1 MNIAAPQRIL
11 LAVTGLTPQ
20 VVTETLYALACR
32 PESPWI
38 PDEIHL
44 ITTATG
50 AENAR
55 LNLLLADGW
64 FHRLCADYQL
74 PAIRFPVE
82 NIHILKDAAGHP
94 LDDIRTPEQNTLA
107 ADFITETLRRLTLMP
122 ESELHVSIA
131 GGRKTM
137 GYYLGY
143 ALSLY
148 GRPQDRL
155 SHVLV
160 SDPYE
165 TNRAFYYPTPYDQ
178 PIHSRRGD
186 KEITV
191 DARHARVELA
201 DIPFVRLREELP
213 TELLQGRAS
222 FSQAV
227 AAANCPNRT
236 MEMVID
242 LPNHRVMAGGEEL
255 KLTPQNFTLLLWL
268 ARRRLEGREPLH
280 CSAKETDTAAAQEYL
295 AVCRE
300 VFGENGAETERLEAA
315 LKKGMDSTW
324 FSPAKTRLHAALV
337 RALGVNGAAPY
348 LIRQVGPRKAARF
361 GLGLG
366 AEYIHVET
374 SARHARAG
382 GNPDR
387 SSDQFHQGKQ

>member
-1 MNIAAPQRIL
+1 MRSMITNPRRIL

-32 PESPWI
+32 AESPWV

-64 FHRLCADYQL
+64 FHRLRADYDL
-74 PAIRFPVE
+74 PEIEFPVR
-82 NIHILKDAAGHP
+82 NIHILRDANGMP

-107 ADFITETLRRLTLMP
+107 ADFITETLRRLT
-122 ESELHVSIA
+122 ESPRTELHVSIA

-148 GRPQDRL
+148 GRPRDRL

-160 SDPYE
+160 SDPFE
-165 TNRAFYYPTPYDQ
+165 TNRAFYYPTPYDH
-178 PIHSRRGD
+178 PIHSKRGD

-191 DARHARVELA
+191 DARNARVDLA
-201 DIPFVRLREELP
+201 DIPFVRLREGLP
-213 TELLQGRAS
+213 KELLKGDAR

-227 AAANCPNRT
+227 AAAQCVGRKL
-236 MEMVID
+236 ELIID
-242 LPNHRVMAGGEEL
+242 LPARSVTAGGEPL

-268 ARRRLEGREPLH
+268 ARRRLQGQEPIH
-280 CSAKETDTAAAQEYL
+280 CSAKDRNAETAREYL

-300 VFGENGAETERLEAA
+300 IFGEHHFEVERLETV
-315 LKKGMDSTW
+315 LKNGMDSLW
-324 FSPAKTRLHAALV
+324 FSPAKTRLHNAFV
-337 RALGVNGAAPY
+337 KALGENGAEPY
-348 LIRQVGPRKAARF
+348 FIRQVGARKAARF
-361 GLGLG
+361 ELGVG
-366 AEYIHVET
+366 PEYIRLEN
-374 SARHARAG
+374 SE
-382 GNPDR
+382 
-387 SSDQFHQGKQ
+387 

>member
-1 MNIAAPQRIL
+1 MRSMITNPRRIL

-32 PESPWI
+32 AESPWV

-64 FHRLCADYQL
+64 FHRLRADYDL
-74 PAIRFPVE
+74 PEIEFSVR
-82 NIHILKDAAGHP
+82 NIHILRDAAGTP

-107 ADFITETLRRLTLMP
+107 ADFITETLRGLT
-122 ESELHVSIA
+122 ESPRTELHVSIA

-160 SDPYE
+160 SDPFE
-165 TNRAFYYPTPYDQ
+165 TNRAFYYPTPYDH
-178 PIHSRRGD
+178 PIHSKRGD

-191 DARHARVELA
+191 DARNARVDLA
-201 DIPFVRLREELP
+201 DIPFVRLREGLP
-213 TELLQGRAS
+213 KELLKGDAR

-227 AAANCPNRT
+227 AAAQCVGRKL
-236 MEMVID
+236 ELVID
-242 LPNHRVMAGGEEL
+242 VAARSVTASGEPV

-268 ARRRLEGREPLH
+268 ARRRMQGREAIH
-280 CSAKETDTAAAQEYL
+280 CSVYDSDAAAAQEYL
-295 AVCRE
+295 AVCCE
-300 VFGENGAETERLEAA
+300 VFGEHSAETERLEAA
-315 LKKGMDSTW
+315 LKKGMDSAW
-324 FSPAKTRLHAALV
+324 FSPAKTRLHQALV
-337 RALGVNGAAPY
+337 RALGENGAAPY
-348 LIRQVGPRKAARF
+348 LIRSVGARKEARF
-361 GLGLG
+361 ELGLGL
-366 AEYIHVET
+366 ENIRLEM
-374 SARHARAG
+374 RE
-382 GNPDR
+382 
-387 SSDQFHQGKQ
+387 

>member
-1 MNIAAPQRIL
+1 MRSTQAPTTRRIL

-32 PESPWI
+32 SKAPWI

-55 LNLLLADGW
+55 LNLLLPGGW
-64 FHRLCADYQL
+64 FHRLCTDYQL
-74 PAIRFPVE
+74 PSIAFPLE
-82 NIHILKDAAGHP
+82 NIHILRAANGAP
-94 LDDIRTPEQNTLA
+94 LNDIRTPEQNTLA
-107 ADFITETLRRLTLMP
+107 ADFITETMRRLTGASD
-122 ESELHVSIA
+122 SELHVSIA

-160 SDPYE
+160 SDPFE
-165 TNRAFYYPTPYDQ
+165 TNREFYYPTPYDH

-191 DARHARVELA
+191 DARNARVELA
-201 DIPFVRLREELP
+201 DIPFVRLRAGLP
-213 TELLQGRAS
+213 TELLQGDAR

-227 AAANCPNRT
+227 AAAQRGGR
-236 MEMVID
+236 EVSLVID
-242 LPNHRVMAGGEEL
+242 LAARKAAAGGEPL

-268 ARRRLEGREPLH
+268 ARRRLGRREPIH
-280 CSAKETDTAAAQEYL
+280 CSVYDSNPDAAHEYL
-295 AVCRE
+295 GVCRE
-300 VFGENGAETERLEAA
+300 VYGENSAEFERLEIA

-324 FSPAKTRLHAALV
+324 FSPAKTRLHKALV
-337 RALGVNGAAPY
+337 RALGENGAAPY
-348 LIRQVGPRKAARF
+348 LIRQVGGRKEARF
-361 GLGLG
+361 ELSLDP
-366 AEYIHVET
+366 ACIRIET
-374 SARHARAG
+374 VGRVSAA
-382 GNPDR
+382 
-387 SSDQFHQGKQ
+387 

>member
-1 MNIAAPQRIL
+1 MNPAPTPRRIL

-32 PESPWI
+32 AQSPWV

-55 LNLLLADGW
+55 LNLLLPGGW

-74 PAIRFPVE
+74 PAIDFLVE
-82 NIHILKDAAGHP
+82 NIHILTDAAGRA

-107 ADFITETLRRLTLMP
+107 ADFITETVRRLT
-122 ESELHVSIA
+122 ETADSELHVSIA

-165 TNRAFYYPTPYDQ
+165 TNREFYYPTPYDH
-178 PIHSRRGD
+178 PIHSKRGD

-191 DARHARVELA
+191 DARNAQVDLA
-201 DIPFVRLREELP
+201 EIPFVSLRHGLP
-213 TELLQGRAS
+213 EALLTGRAS
-222 FSQAV
+222 FRATVEAARAAIGPAALALDPATRKIQAANKTFTLPPAQFALLAMFAQRARV
-227 AAANCPNRT
+227 GAAALRAPLKDTVDVDWSRDYLA
-236 MEMVID
+236 D
-242 LPNHRVMAGGEEL
+242 L
-255 KLTPQNFTLLLWL
+255 
-268 ARRRLEGREPLH
+268 
-280 CSAKETDTAAAQEYL
+280 TAACGSLYL
-295 AVCRE
+295 PDSVEE
-300 VFGENGAETERLEAA
+300 VLRNGVDGNYFSQHLSSLRAT
-315 LKKGMDSTW
+315 LKRQLG
-324 FSPAKTRLHAALV
+324 PA
-337 RALGVNGAAPY
+337 AAPY
-348 LIRQVGPRKAARF
+348 LIDDGHTRPHRYRLALEPDAIRFNHIDAPVGRVGAA
-361 GLGLG
+361 
-366 AEYIHVET
+366 
-374 SARHARAG
+374 
-382 GNPDR
+382 
-387 SSDQFHQGKQ
+387 

>member
-1 MNIAAPQRIL
+1 MPGMNTRPRRIL

-32 PESPWI
+32 AEAPWI

-44 ITTATG
+44 ITTTTG

-55 LNLLLADGW
+55 LNLLLPDGW
-64 FHRLCADYQL
+64 FHRLRADYRL
-74 PAIRFPVE
+74 PEIEFPVE
-82 NIHILKDAAGHP
+82 NIHILHDANGVW

-107 ADFITETLRRLTLMP
+107 ADFITETLRRLT
-122 ESELHVSIA
+122 ESSETELHVSIA

-160 SDPYE
+160 SDPFE
-165 TNRAFYYPTPYDQ
+165 TNRDFYYPTLYDH
-178 PIHSRRGD
+178 PIHSKRGD

-191 DARHARVELA
+191 DARNARVDLA
-201 DIPFVRLREELP
+201 DIPFVRLREGLP
-213 TELLQGRAS
+213 KELLKGDAR

-227 AAANCPNRT
+227 AAAQCVGRKL
-236 MEMVID
+236 ELVID
-242 LPNHRVMAGGEEL
+242 LPNRAVTASGEPV

-268 ARRRLEGREPLH
+268 ARRRLAGQEAIH
-280 CSAKETDTAAAQEYL
+280 FTVYATNAAAAQEYL

-300 VFGENGAETERLEAA
+300 VLGKDSLEIERLEDT
-315 LKKGMDSTW
+315 LKNGMDSGW
-324 FSPAKTRLHAALV
+324 FSPAKNRLHKALIL
-337 RALGVNGAAPY
+337 ALGENGAIPY
-348 LIRQVGPRKAARF
+348 LILQVGTRKAARF
-361 GLGLG
+361 ELGL
-366 AEYIHVET
+366 EVEDIRMESEET
-374 SARHARAG
+374 
-382 GNPDR
+382 
-387 SSDQFHQGKQ
+387 